1 MDSKQPV
8 RKFIPKV
15 KNKVIEPVSSSIEGL
30 ETDEPTY
37 APSMTNNLDVDK
49 IDDHTVVTTV
59 DTTVSKSIVK
69 ESSNPVTSDTITTS
83 VVKPIVCIAA
93 GGSKIRPKPVISSSN
108 QVYKVVI
115 TDNTGEIVQSV
126 SNEKNIDTSTTNIIT
141 NNHNDNRSK
150 NDQNHSDDNSNN
162 VVNTIGQNILKTKAF
177 KFNSKEKNMN
187 ESLKGNNKEK
197 NIDESQEIKKKT
209 KRMKKNNDTGLRRK
223 RSIEAVLIFI
233 DKWTNKKTLEIGEKR
248 PAASKNNKKNDD
260 DDNKEVN
267 KSKKAKTNKFEKS
280 SVLPL
285 SFGTATPYTVFSK
298 FVLKRPEGI
307 GLRIKVIDGKAVIK
321 GKYFSLS
328 SLIFLCLS

>member
-37 APSMTNNLDVDK
+37 TPSITDNLDVDK
-49 IDDHTVVTTV
+49 KDDHSVVTIV
-59 DTTVSKSIVK
+59 DTTVSKNVVK

-115 TDNTGEIVQSV
+115 TDNTGESVQSI
-126 SNEKNIDTSTTNIIT
+126 SNEKNIDTTTSNIIA

-150 NDQNHSDDNSNN
+150 HVQKHSDDNSNN
-162 VVNTIGQNILKTKAF
+162 ALNTIGPNILKTKAF
-177 KFNSKEKNMN
+177 KINSKEKNMN

-233 DKWTNKKTLEIGEKR
+233 DKWTDKKTLEIVEKR
-248 PAASKNNKKNDD
+248 PAAVKNNKKNDD
-260 DDNKEVN
+260 DDSNEVN